1 MSLEANSS
9 VAAAP
14 PLPLPLP
21 EVTDEVE
28 DDPPRRVVVV
38 VVVDDGTT
46 FSLREIAVLADAVR
60 ASRLPPEAGFGLLP
74 LVLPLLLLIACALS
88 ASFSWHIMLSRRE
101 MGVDSGPKKSEIVL
115 ERVFRKASFRF
126 TDDLYGS
133 RDLVDANADDGKG

>member
-1 MSLEANSS
+1 M
-9 VAAAP
+9 AAAP

-38 VVVDDGTT
+38 VDGTT

-60 ASRLPPEAGFGLLP
+60 ASRLPPPEAGFGLLP